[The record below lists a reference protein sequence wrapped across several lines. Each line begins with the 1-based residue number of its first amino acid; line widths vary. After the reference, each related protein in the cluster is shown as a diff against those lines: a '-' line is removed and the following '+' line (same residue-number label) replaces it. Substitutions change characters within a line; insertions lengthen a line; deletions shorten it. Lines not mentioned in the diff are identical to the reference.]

1 MGLINDTRSVVE
13 QVISSGRDNLDTLN
27 FELSHSIQSDQRTM
41 EVTRMSDIRLLK
53 LDSAV
58 SKVLDQEPLHPN
70 LSHVTNTIS
79 NNNESSSQELLDFSG
94 QLSNQLSKRKPQT
107 SSLNLHLP
115 LLVGRG
121 LPTNFSISPNSSS
134 FQNISESVTD
144 RSNNLITQGLLAQ
157 LSSLPAPKSLSI
169 PRLLKYQSQVQS
181 DSSAIDFYELI
192 SGMFSDLR
200 QKLSEA
206 SPTIPSTPPSPDIES
221 KKQFI
226 LEFQV
231 LLRDILNSKG
241 DIIYEEHLS
250 TLFDEIAETV

>member
-94 QLSNQLSKRKPQT
+94 QLSKHQPQT